1 MCELRLG
8 NQDAAKDHFSYVV
21 KDKNATKRGDSLY
34 QLGKLYES
42 KGQKD
47 KASKFYEI
55 VMIQY
60 PNTAIADTAK
70 KAKDSL

>member
-1 MCELRLG
+1 M
-8 NQDAAKDHFSYVV
+8 V
-21 KDKNATKRGDSLY
+21 KDKKATKRADSLY

-47 KASKFYEI
+47 KASKFYQI

-60 PNTAIADTAK
+60 PNTAISDNAK
-70 KAKDSL
+70 KANDSL